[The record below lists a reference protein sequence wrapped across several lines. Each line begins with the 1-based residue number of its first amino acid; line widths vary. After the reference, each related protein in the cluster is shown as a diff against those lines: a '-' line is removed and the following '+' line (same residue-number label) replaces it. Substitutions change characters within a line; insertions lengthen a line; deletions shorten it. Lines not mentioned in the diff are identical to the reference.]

1 MKVKSENSKTLI
13 AAAVMAI
20 VIIASLAGCIVM
32 LASGSGGNAA
42 SAVSKKEI
50 QKAEE
55 AQEAETEMQTTAIK
69 EDITV
74 TPDGASKSKAEE
86 NKDAAQA
93 GDGEYVLPESN
104 TRKLTGA
111 DLSGLSKDQLRIAR
125 NEIMAR
131 HGRTFK
137 DASLQE
143 YFNSKSWYKG
153 TIAPA
158 DFDASMESTLSE
170 IEKANV
176 ELIKSYE

>member
-1 MKVKSENSKTLI
+1 MKIKNESSKTII
-13 AAAVMAI
+13 AAAVMA
-20 VIIASLAGCIVM
+20 VVLVASLAGCIVM
-32 LASGSGGNAA
+32 LASGAGG
-42 SAVSKKEI
+42 SEESKVTQKEI

-55 AQEAETEMQTTAIK
+55 AQEAGTEMQTTAIK

-74 TPDGASKSKAEE
+74 TPSGASTSEAAE
-86 NKDAAQA
+86 NNDAAKA

-104 TRKLTGA
+104 TRKLTAA
-111 DLSGLSKDQLRIAR
+111 DVSGLSKEQLRIAR

-153 TIAPA
+153 TISPA
-158 DFDASMESTLSE
+158 DFDASMESRLSE

-176 ELIKSYE
+176 EFIKSYE